1 MNVKVVLVD
10 FYDSFTFNLVHY
22 LEQLDAEVTVIRHDY
37 LNLAEINSFDAI
49 VLSPGP
55 GLPEEKVNLRALLQE
70 FVGVKPILG
79 VCLGMQ
85 ALAEHIGGT
94 LVNQERVKHG
104 VQETM
109 HVSNHSGLFE
119 GLPSNYQVGLYH
131 SWKVE
136 GITTFQTAATSNG
149 VCMSIEDP
157 TNKLYGVQFHPE
169 SILTEHGLALLSNFL
184 KRARVRT
191 E

>member
-22 LEQLDAEVTVIRHDY
+22 LEKLDAEVTVIRHDY
-37 LNLAEINSFDAI
+37 LNLAEINSYDAI

-55 GLPEEKVNLRALLQE
+55 GLPQEKVNLHALLQE
-70 FVGVKPILG
+70 FVSKKPILG

-85 ALAEHIGGT
+85 ALAEHLGGT
-94 LVNQERVKHG
+94 LVNQEFVKHG

-109 HVSNHSGLFE
+109 YVNDHSGLFA
-119 GLPSNYQVGLYH
+119 GLPSDYQVGLYH

-136 GITTFQTAATSNG
+136 GLTPLQTAATSNG
-149 VCMSIEDP
+149 VCMSIEDSSK
-157 TNKLYGVQFHPE
+157 KLYGVQFHPE
-169 SILTEHGLALLSNFL
+169 SILTEYGLALLSNFL
-184 KRARVRT
+184 TCARL
-191 E
+191 

>member
-37 LNLAEINSFDAI
+37 LNLAEINSCDAI

-55 GLPEEKVNLRALLQE
+55 GLPNEKVNLQDLLQE

-94 LVNQERVKHG
+94 LVNQEWVKHG
-104 VQETM
+104 VQEM
-109 HVSNHSGLFE
+109 LSVSSHSGLFAT
-119 GLPSNYQVGLYH
+119 LPSHFQVGLYH

-136 GITTFQTAATSNG
+136 GLTLLQTSATSSG

-157 TNKLYGVQFHPE
+157 TKKLYGVQFHPE
-169 SILTEHGLALLSNFL
+169 SILTEHGLTLLSNFL
-184 KRARVRT
+184 TCARL
-191 E
+191 

>member
-1 MNVKVVLVD
+1 VKVVLVD

-37 LNLAEINSFDAI
+37 LNLAEINSYDAI

-55 GLPEEKVNLRALLQE
+55 GLPNEKVNLQALLQE

-94 LVNQERVKHG
+94 LVNQEWVKHG
-104 VQETM
+104 VQESM
-109 HVSNHSGLFE
+109 HVSDHSGLFE
-119 GLPSNYQVGLYH
+119 GLPSDYLVGLYH
-131 SWKVE
+131 SWKVVDVPE
-136 GITTFQTAATSNG
+136 SWQTSHLENG
-149 VCMSIEDP
+149 VLMSLEVPDQQ
-157 TNKLYGVQFHPE
+157 LYAVQFHPE
-169 SILTEHGLALLSNFL
+169 SILTEHGLSLLSNFIQTV
-184 KRARVRT
+184 KS
-191 E
+191 